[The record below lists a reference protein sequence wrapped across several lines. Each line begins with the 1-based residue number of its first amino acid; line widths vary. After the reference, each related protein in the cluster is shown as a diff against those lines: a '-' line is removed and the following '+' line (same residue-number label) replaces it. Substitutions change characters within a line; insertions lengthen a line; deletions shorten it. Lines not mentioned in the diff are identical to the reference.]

1 MSVNSDDLPGKA
13 GYLRAVSHG
22 LPLQARHADAP
33 EAFSNSSIDRQAYP
47 FADRPNARDFETLL
61 AGYMWSGGIAR
72 SGEVARR
79 LEALQPGSMVSIE
92 RLIAANAVF
101 AFDWRGSL
109 WLPMFQFG
117 PGAMLVNPHARRV
130 LTELASV
137 FDGWAI
143 ACWFLDANLW
153 LQGRRP
159 IDMLESAPAAV
170 LAAAR
175 GDRFI
180 ATDLLRPAH

>member
-1 MSVNSDDLPGKA
+1 
-13 GYLRAVSHG
+13 
-22 LPLQARHADAP
+22 
-33 EAFSNSSIDRQAYP
+33 
-47 FADRPNARDFETLL
+47 
-61 AGYMWSGGIAR
+61 MWSGGIAR

-117 PGAMLVNPHARRV
+117 PGAMVVNPHARRV

-153 LQGRRP
+153 LEGRRP
-159 IDMLESAPAAV
+159 IDMLVPFGPDEVSISVRAEPVEAFLRWTTRRQAQGERRESA
-170 LAAAR
+170 
-175 GDRFI
+175 
-180 ATDLLRPAH
+180 

>member
-1 MSVNSDDLPGKA
+1 MRVNRDNLPGNTS
-13 GYLRAVSHG
+13 YLRAVSHRDQRPAG
-22 LPLQARHADAP
+22 HDTGPVP
-33 EAFSNSSIDRQAYP
+33 FSNSSIDREAYP
-47 FADRPNARDFETLL
+47 FADRPNERDFDILL

-72 SGEVARR
+72 SNEAARR
-79 LEALQPGSMVSIE
+79 LEALQPGSLISVE

-109 WLPMFQFG
+109 WLPMFQFA
-117 PGAMLVNPHARRV
+117 PDARLVNPHARRV

-159 IDMLESAPAAV
+159 IDVMESAPPAV

-180 ATDLLRPAH
+180 ATDLLRSAH

>member
-1 MSVNSDDLPGKA
+1 MSVNRDHLPGNA
-13 GYLRAVSHG
+13 SYLRAVSHG
-22 LPLQARHADAP
+22 AQPPAGHDTGP
-33 EAFSNSSIDRQAYP
+33 VPFSNSSIDREAYP
-47 FADRPNARDFETLL
+47 FADRPNARDFDILL
-61 AGYMWSGGIAR
+61 ASYMWSGGIAR
-72 SGEVARR
+72 SSEAARR
-79 LEALQPGSMVSIE
+79 LEALQPGSLVSIE

-109 WLPMFQFG
+109 WLPMFQFE
-117 PGAMLVNPHARRV
+117 PGALVVNPHARRV

-143 ACWFLDANLW
+143 ACWFLEANLW

-159 IDMLESAPAAV
+159 IDLMESAPASV

>member
-1 MSVNSDDLPGKA
+1 MSVNSDDLPGKT
-13 GYLRAVSHG
+13 GYLRAVSRHM
-22 LPLQARHADAP
+22 PQPARYADAP
-33 EAFSNSSIDRQAYP
+33 PTFAHSSIDRQAYP
-47 FADRPNARDFETLL
+47 FSDRPNARDFQTLL
-61 AGYMWSGGIAR
+61 GGYMWSGGMAR

-79 LEALQPGSMVSIE
+79 LEALQPGSLVSIE

-117 PGAMLVNPHARRV
+117 PGELVVNPHARRV

-153 LQGRRP
+153 LQGRSP
-159 IDMLESAPAAV
+159 IDMMESAPAAV

-180 ATDLLRPAH
+180 ATDLLRSAH